1 MCWVGTEQMVIGESV
16 ALFRLS
22 SSRIDLLNVGA
33 IVHYRVKVGRQRRNP
48 CVLTI
53 GLMQK

>member
-1 MCWVGTEQMVIGESV
+1 MAGTEQMWAIGESV

-22 SSRIDLLNVGA
+22 SSRIDLLKVGA
-33 IVHYRVKVGRQRRNP
+33 IVPYRVKVGRQCRNP

-53 GLMQK
+53 GFMQN